1 MADGVAAAFLRR
13 ADFADIVEFDE
24 VPAELGA
31 DGTADLAFFQFLHR
45 AFKFGHHHA
54 VAEPAQIAALRRAAV
69 LRILSRQL
77 AEITAL
83 FRLHADFVDNGFG
96 SGYGVFF
103 FRLNQNM
110 LGAVLARSLTFG
122 NGDTLLLRPCQCGID
137 FRLADARVL
146 QNGLLLYFLRHQRVG
161 GLSAQGGFAQA
172 VFCGACIELVYADF
186 LFGSGM
192 GDGLV
197 HFGLGGGQSAPF
209 ACLNDEGL
217 VNQLRQNLL
226 AQFVFR
232 RPLGGRQAARL
243 GNGLFELAHGNHA
256 VACHGG
262 NAVYGFN
269 VGGGGRLKKA
279 GQKGGG

>member
-1 MADGVAAAFLRR
+1 
-13 ADFADIVEFDE
+13 
-24 VPAELGA
+24 
-31 DGTADLAFFQFLHR
+31 
-45 AFKFGHHHA
+45 
-54 VAEPAQIAALRRAAV
+54 
-69 LRILSRQL
+69 
-77 AEITAL
+77 
-83 FRLHADFVDNGFG
+83 
-96 SGYGVFF
+96 
-103 FRLNQNM
+103 M
-110 LGAVLARSLTFG
+110 LGAVLARSLAFG
-122 NGDTLLLRPCQCGID
+122 NGDTLLLRPCQCGIN

-172 VFCGACIELVYADF
+172 VFCGAGIELVYTDF
-186 LFGSGM
+186 LFGGSM

-197 HFGLGGGQSAPF
+197 YFSLGGGQSAPF
-209 ACLNDEGL
+209 AGLNDEGL
-217 VNQLRQNLL
+217 VNQLCQNLL

-232 RPLGGRQAARL
+232 RPLGGRQVARL

-269 VGGGGRLKKA
+269 VGGVGRLKKA

>member
-1 MADGVAAAFLRR
+1 M
-13 ADFADIVEFDE
+13 
-24 VPAELGA
+24 
-31 DGTADLAFFQFLHR
+31 
-45 AFKFGHHHA
+45 
-54 VAEPAQIAALRRAAV
+54 
-69 LRILSRQL
+69 
-77 AEITAL
+77 
-83 FRLHADFVDNGFG
+83 
-96 SGYGVFF
+96 
-103 FRLNQNM
+103 
-110 LGAVLARSLTFG
+110 ARSLAFG
-122 NGDTLLLRPCQCGID
+122 NGDTLLLRPCQCGIN

-172 VFCGACIELVYADF
+172 VFCGAGIELVYTDF
-186 LFGSGM
+186 LFGGSM

-197 HFGLGGGQSAPF
+197 YFSLGGGQSAPF
-209 ACLNDEGL
+209 AGLNDEGL
-217 VNQLRQNLL
+217 VNQLCQNLL

-232 RPLGGRQAARL
+232 RPLGGRQVARL

-269 VGGGGRLKKA
+269 VGGVGRLKKA